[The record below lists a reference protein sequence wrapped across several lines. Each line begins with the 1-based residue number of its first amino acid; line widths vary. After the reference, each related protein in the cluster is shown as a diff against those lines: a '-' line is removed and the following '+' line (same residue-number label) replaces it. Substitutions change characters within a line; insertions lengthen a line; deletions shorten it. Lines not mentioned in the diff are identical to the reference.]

1 MLYPSFSLRPLIAL
15 LLVSGLA
22 ALANAQPAQ
31 TRNRASAERPN
42 IILIYADDI
51 GFGDLSCYR
60 PAGNRIVQTP
70 NADRLAREG
79 LRHRRAHSTS
89 ATCTPSRYSMMTGEY
104 AWRQTGTGILPGD
117 APSIIKTGRQTLPLM
132 LKTAGYQTGVVGK
145 WHLGLGG
152 PEGPTWN
159 DELQGT
165 PNDVG
170 FDYSFVMAATGD
182 RVPTV
187 YVENR
192 RVVNLDPADPIRVS
206 YKEKIGTEP
215 TGKEN
220 PDLLKMK
227 PSHGHDM
234 TIVNGVSRIGW
245 MTGGKAAR
253 WTDEDMAD
261 VFTRKAVSFIEANRP
276 RSGQAK
282 PFFLYFATHDI
293 HVPRMP
299 NARFVGK
306 SGMGPRGD
314 ALLEFDY
321 SVGEILKTLDRLG
334 LTKNTLV
341 LLSSDNGAVVDDGYQ
356 DEAVEKLGDHR
367 PTGELRGGK
376 GGVFEGGTRVPLL
389 VRWPGRVAGGVTDA
403 LFSQVDLMASLAT
416 LTRQTVDR
424 STAPDTQNQLD
435 ALLGKDRRGRTWLVQ
450 QGGLGANQKGLG
462 ITDGAWKYIEPSPKG
477 QRMNVNTNTELGYD
491 PAPQLYRLTDDPGE
505 KTNVAA
511 QHPDVVRQLQTQ
523 LDQVR
528 DKPNGL

>member
-1 MLYPSFSLRPLIAL
+1 MPFTLLALRATSCLIL
-15 LLVSGLA
+15 CTLF
-22 ALANAQPAQ
+22 NPAQ
-31 TRNRASAERPN
+31 AQRTESASRIERPN

-51 GFGDLSCYR
+51 GYGDLSCYR
-60 PAGNRIVQTP
+60 SGNNPRVQTP
-70 NADRLAREG
+70 NADRLARQG

-104 AWRQTGTGILPGD
+104 AWRQPGTGILPGD
-117 APSIIKTGRQTLPLM
+117 APSLLKPGRQTLPLM

-145 WHLGLGG
+145 WHLGLGDA
-152 PEGPTWN
+152 EGPQWN
-159 DELQGT
+159 AELKGT

-170 FDYSFVMAATGD
+170 FDYSFIMAATGD

-206 YKEKIGTEP
+206 YKEKIGNEP

-253 WTDEDMAD
+253 WVDEDMAD
-261 VFTRKAVSFIEANRP
+261 VFTQKAVAFIQNNRP
-276 RSGQAK
+276 RTKTDK

-299 NARFVGK
+299 NPRFVGK

-321 SVGEILKTLDRLG
+321 SVGEVLKTLDKLG
-334 LTKNTLV
+334 LTQNTLI

-356 DEAVEKLGDHR
+356 DQAVEKLGNHR
-367 PTGELRGGK
+367 PTAELRGGK

-389 VRWPGRVAGGVTDA
+389 VHWPARVKPGVSDV
-403 LFSQVDLMASLAT
+403 LFSQIDLMASLAA
-416 LTRQTVDR
+416 LTGQTIDR
-424 STAPDTQNQLD
+424 STAPDTENQLD
-435 ALLGKDRRGRTWLVQ
+435 ALLGKKEKGRSVLIE
-450 QGGLGANQKGLG
+450 QGGLGYGSPGLG
-462 ITDGAWKYIEPSPKG
+462 ITNGEWKYIEANPKA
-477 QRMNVNTNTELGYD
+477 QRMNQNTNTELGYA
-491 PAPQLYRLTDDPGE
+491 PEPQLYRLTSDPGE
-505 KTNVAA
+505 QTNVAA
-511 QHPDVVRQLQTQ
+511 QHPDLVRQLQTE
-523 LDQVR
+523 LDQTRKRV
-528 DKPNGL
+528 KVKSF